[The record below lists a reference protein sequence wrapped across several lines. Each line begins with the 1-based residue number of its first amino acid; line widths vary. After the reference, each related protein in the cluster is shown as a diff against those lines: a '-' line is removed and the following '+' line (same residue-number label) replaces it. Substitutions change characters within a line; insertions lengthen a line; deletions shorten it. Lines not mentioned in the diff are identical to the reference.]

1 MRIAKA
7 LADPKRFAILRRIAS
22 KPGVGCQ
29 QLLERFKVTP
39 ATMSHHLKELADAD
53 LVEVK
58 REGKHA
64 FLTLRADTFADYQ
77 AELSRQIKPAR
88 RARK

>member
-1 MRIAKA
+1 
-7 LADPKRFAILRRIAS
+7 
-22 KPGVGCQ
+22 
-29 QLLERFKVTP
+29 
-39 ATMSHHLKELADAD
+39 
-53 LVEVK
+53 VK